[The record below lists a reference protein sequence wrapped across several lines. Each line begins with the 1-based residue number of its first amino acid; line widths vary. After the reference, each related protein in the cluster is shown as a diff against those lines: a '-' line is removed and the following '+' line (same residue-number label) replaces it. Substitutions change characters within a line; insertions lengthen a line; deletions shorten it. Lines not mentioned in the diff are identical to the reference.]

1 MHAKA
6 TVLTTAEFNPK
17 IKTYLLLY
25 GAIILTCTLVG
36 IALLPVFLLIGP
48 YIYQKVFYAPFCRAH
63 HSCPAI

>member
-6 TVLTTAEFNPK
+6 TALTTVEFNPK

-36 IALLPVFLLIGP
+36 IALLPAFLLIGP
-48 YIYQKVFYAPFCRAH
+48 YIYQKVF
-63 HSCPAI
+63 